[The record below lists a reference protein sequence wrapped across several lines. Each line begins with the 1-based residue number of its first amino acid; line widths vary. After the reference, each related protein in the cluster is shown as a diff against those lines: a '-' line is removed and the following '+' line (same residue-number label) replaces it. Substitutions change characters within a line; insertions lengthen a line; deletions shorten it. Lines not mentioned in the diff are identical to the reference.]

1 MPPPSPHT
9 LPHPGHLLTRL
20 ISIRAFL
27 KRFPHG
33 LSEFQQNWEKK
44 GELQLNE
51 GGRTR
56 NGCHARSLHYECPR
70 SPAAVSGRCCAL
82 QPLLIPETGRALHL
96 RAPAAFLLGPRSA
109 TRKTSSGPEG
119 HWFPDAPP
127 NLLPSSEKIE
137 ESGSCECVWC
147 KNIITSLMFETG
159 RR

>member
-1 MPPPSPHT
+1 MLHKVP
-9 LPHPGHLLTRL
+9 LIQLLKRL

-27 KRFPHG
+27 KCFPHG
-33 LSEFQQNWEKK
+33 LSEFQQNREKK

-51 GGRTR
+51 VGGRR
-56 NGCHARSLHYECPR
+56 NGCHARGLHYECPR

-96 RAPAAFLLGPRSA
+96 RAPAAFLLGPSS

-119 HWFPDAPP
+119 HWFPDALL
-127 NLLPSSEKIE
+127 NLLPLSGSSEKID
-137 ESGSCECVWC
+137 ESGSCECVLC